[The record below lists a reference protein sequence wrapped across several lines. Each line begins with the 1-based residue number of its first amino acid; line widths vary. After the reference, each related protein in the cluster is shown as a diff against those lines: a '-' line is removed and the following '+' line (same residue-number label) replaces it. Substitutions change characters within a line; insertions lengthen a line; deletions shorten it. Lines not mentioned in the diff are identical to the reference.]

1 MKLTD
6 RKLKKLLRENPIQV
20 NPAEKEEFL
29 KQIQRETGGLIMKKR
44 NLRPILAAVIA
55 LIGVTMLV
63 SAGAIAYYYRTPGGN
78 LVDESGN
85 IAETITEADSMV
97 NDRTISNGEVTIASV
112 TWAQAENHTTLAVW
126 LPADEPELV
135 NPAAIVNGKEYPLAK
150 KTFNLTGGMIGYTA
164 VDVPKPETLKLRCE
178 SPAFEET
185 VNFPPENI
193 MSECT
198 IGGITLFGSASGNT
212 VYLGVNDENYLT
224 SELFRNA
231 ELAFV
236 SATTGT
242 VTDNTGAEYSDSK
255 GGSNR
260 GEELIALQRY
270 DIPDGNSIVSLRAEQ
285 IRIIYNYFGATKE
298 GTAPSVKIPLPAD
311 GEKIPGSWALIDE
324 NGISYIIN
332 SIARNGNVLTF
343 TTDEDL
349 LIGDQRIPGTYCYT
363 GLQGYGLTD
372 GGSGEQGEWTMEIN
386 DIEACA
392 DENGDIELCITEL
405 RLGYPGDWH
414 LNFAE

>member
-1 MKLTD
+1 MKFTD
-6 RKLKKLLRENPIQV
+6 KKLKKLLREHPIPV
-20 NPAEKEEFL
+20 NPAGKEEFL
-29 KQIQRETGGLIMKKR
+29 KQIQTKTGGIIMKKR
-44 NLRPILAAVIA
+44 NLRPILAAAIA
-55 LIGVTMLV
+55 LISLTMLV

-78 LVDESGN
+78 LVDEGGN

-97 NDRTISNGEVTIASV
+97 NDRAIVGSEVTIASV
-112 TWAQAENHTTLAVW
+112 TWAQADNHTTLAVW
-126 LPADEPELV
+126 LSPDEPELT
-135 NPAAIVNGKEYPLAK
+135 NPTAIIGGKEYPLTK
-150 KTFNLTGGMIGYTA
+150 KTFNLTGGMIGYTV
-164 VDVPKPETLKLRCE
+164 VDVPKPETLKIRCD

-185 VNFPPENI
+185 VNFQPENI

-198 IGGITLFGSASGNT
+198 IGGITLFGSTSGNT

-231 ELAFV
+231 ELEFV

-260 GEELIALQRY
+260 GDELIALQRY

-285 IRIIYNYFGATKE
+285 IRIIYNYFRATQE

-311 GEKIPGSWALIDE
+311 GEKIPGSWTLIDE

-343 TTDEDL
+343 TTDDDL
-349 LIGDQRIPGTYCYT
+349 LINGQRIPGTYCYT

-372 GGSGEQGEWTMEIN
+372 GGSGEQGEWTMEMD

-392 DENGDIELCITEL
+392 DENGELELCIAEL
-405 RLGYPGDWH
+405 RIGYPGNWH